1 MLELSDVLVS
11 LGVLFGAIALCVYVI
26 ADLIQLIKEDL

>member
-11 LGVLFGAIALCVYVI
+11 LGVLFGAIALCIYVI
-26 ADLIQLIKEDL
+26 ASVLEFMSEDY